1 MPHCIIEY
9 SQELEEQVEPSALLS
24 SVYHGALESELF
36 SENDI
41 KVRALAFN
49 HFTTGNLR
57 QNFVHVTVKILS
69 GRNLEQRKKLTQLI
83 LAKLNELF
91 SNAISLTV
99 EITEI
104 EKESYAKSIK

>member
-9 SQELEEQVEPSALLS
+9 SQDLEAEVEPFALLS
-24 SVYHGALESELF
+24 SVYNGALEAGLF

>member
-1 MPHCIIEY
+1 VPHCIIEY
-9 SQELEEQVEPSALLS
+9 SQELDAEVEPSTLLS
-24 SVYHGALESELF
+24 SVFYGALETGLF

-69 GRNLEQRKKLTQLI
+69 GRNLEQRKNLTQLI
-83 LAKLNELF
+83 LVKLNELF
-91 SNAISLTV
+91 SNSISLTV

-104 EKESYAKSIK
+104 EKESYAKNIK

>member
-1 MPHCIIEY
+1 VPHCIIEY
-9 SQELEEQVEPSALLS
+9 SQELETEVEPSTLLC
-24 SVYHGALESELF
+24 SVFYGALESELF

-49 HFTTGNLR
+49 HFTTGNSL
-57 QNFVHVTVKILS
+57 QNFVNVTVKILS

-83 LAKLNELF
+83 LAKLNELY
-91 SNAISLTV
+91 SKSISLTV

>member
-9 SQELEEQVEPSALLS
+9 SQEIEAEIEPSTLIS
-24 SVYHGALESELF
+24 SVYYGAQESGLF
-36 SENDI
+36 SDNDI

-49 HFTTGNLR
+49 HFATGNLR
-57 QNFVHVTVKILS
+57 QDFVHVTVKILS
-69 GRNLEQRKKLTQLI
+69 GRNLEQRKKLTQFI
-83 LAKLNELF
+83 VAKLNDLF
-91 SNAISLTV
+91 SKSISLTV